1 MFSETKKDPDTG
13 DVSGKPDPD
22 WAWAPYQP
30 ESKRPWDLRRAAH
43 LFRRAGFGARWDQLQ
58 EAVGD
63 GPERTVQKLLRPQA
77 DVAQFNRTYDEYEE
91 VIDPDSESTEVLR
104 RWWLRRMMESPHP
117 LLEKMTLFW
126 HNHFA
131 ISPAR
136 PSNGPAVGR
145 HLRLLRAHALGKFS
159 DLLDEVAYDPTMLVA
174 LDGASN
180 RKVQPSLSFARK
192 LLELLTV
199 GPGHFSEKDVR
210 EVARAFTGV
219 FVVRNRLRLFE
230 REHDDGPKRIF
241 GREGP
246 WTGHD
251 AVKIALAQPSTARLV
266 VGKLYRWLV
275 SETEPPSDALV
286 APLAASF
293 AKDYD
298 VTKLLGTILRSN
310 LFFSPAAYRQRVKSP
325 VEFALGIIRPMEAV
339 VNTDALGNELAQMG
353 QELCHPP
360 TEKGWPGGATW
371 ITESTLIHRNNLA
384 WALLSGAEPYGN
396 QVNPWSVARKHG
408 QFSPEKAGRFLVQ
421 LYLQD
426 DIEPASRARLK
437 RFLGNSE
444 AAPGDPVKRSRQLA
458 HAVVT
463 LPEFQLA

>member
-1 MFSETKKDPDTG
+1 MFSETKNDSAPAR
-13 DVSGKPDPD
+13 VAAKPDPD
-22 WAWAPYQP
+22 WAWAAYQP
-30 ESKRPWDLRRAAH
+30 DAQRPWDLRRAAH
-43 LFRRAGFGARWDQLQ
+43 LFRRAGFGASWDQLQ

-63 GPERTVQKLLRPQA
+63 GPERAVEKLLRPQA
-77 DVAQFNRTYDEYEE
+77 DVAQFNRAYDEYEAA
-91 VIDPDSESTEVLR
+91 IDPDSESTEVLR
-104 RWWLRRMMESPHP
+104 RWWLRRMIESPHP

-145 HLRLLRAHALGKFS
+145 HLQLLRAHALGRFS
-159 DLLDEVAYDPTMLVA
+159 DLLDGVAYDPAMLVA
-174 LDGASN
+174 LDGAAN
-180 RKVQPSLSFARK
+180 RRAQPSLSFARA

-199 GPGHFSEKDVR
+199 GPGHFSEGDVR

-219 FVVRNRLRLFE
+219 FVVRNRLRLVD
-230 REHDDGPKRIF
+230 REHDDGPKRIL
-241 GREGP
+241 GRVGP

-275 SETEPPSDALV
+275 SETQPPSDALV

-298 VTKLLGTILRSN
+298 IARLVGTMLRSN
-310 LFFSPAAYRQRVKSP
+310 QFFSPAAYRQRVKSP
-325 VEFALGIIRPMEAV
+325 VEYALGIIRPMEAL
-339 VNTDALGNELAQMG
+339 VNTEALGNDLAQMG

-360 TEKGWPGGATW
+360 TVKGWIGGPTW
-371 ITESTLIHRNNLA
+371 ITESTLIRRNNLA
-384 WALLSGAEPYGN
+384 WTMLFGVEPYGN
-396 QVNPWSVARKHG
+396 QLNPWSVARKHG
-408 QFSPEKAGRFLVQ
+408 QLTPEKVAQFLVQ

-426 DIEPASRARLK
+426 DIEPASRTNLK
-437 RFLGNSE
+437 RLLADSE
-444 AAPGDPVKRSRQLA
+444 AARRDPVKLSRQLA